1 MKYMG
6 SKNRIAKE
14 ILPIILKDRI
24 SEEQYYVEPFCGG
37 CNLIDKV
44 KGNRIASDNNSY
56 LIALYQAIKDGW
68 VPEFNYTEDEYNHIR
83 THKEESPH
91 LAGYFGF
98 ALSYGGKWFGGW
110 CRDKQGKRNYV
121 LEAHNN
127 MLKQIPFIKD
137 IVFANCS
144 YSQIIPPK
152 NSIIYCD
159 PPYKDTTKYHSDFNY
174 ENFYNWCREMK
185 NLGHQVFVSEYS
197 MPEDFKCVWQKE
209 IVSSLTQDTGSKKA
223 VEKLFTL

>member
-24 SEEQYYVEPFCGG
+24 SDEQWYVEPFCGG

-56 LIALYQAIKDGW
+56 LIAMYDAIKEGW
-68 VPEFNYTEDEYNHIR
+68 VPEKNYTEEEYNYIR
-83 THKEESPH
+83 NNKEEKPC
-91 LAGYFGF
+91 LTGYFGF

-110 CRDKQGKRNYV
+110 RRDKEGKRNYV
-121 LEAHNN
+121 LEAYNN
-127 MLKQIPFIKD
+127 MVKQIPFIKD
-137 IVFANCS
+137 IIFANCS

-159 PPYKDTTKYHSDFNY
+159 PPYKDTTKYHSDFDY
-174 ENFYNWCREMK
+174 ENFYNWCRFMK
-185 NLGHQVFVSEYS
+185 ECGHQIFISEYS

-209 IVSSLTQDTGSKKA
+209 IVSSLTKNTGSKKG